1 MGPLMNNR
9 TRVLITHHVKLCV
22 NGASYLVHIR
32 SGRTDLV
39 GSPSDLR
46 LSGELNTILEEEKD
60 QDIAEQEEEAI
71 EESEEAPRDTPGVD
85 AAAATKKSP
94 RVLVEEEC
102 K

>member
-1 MGPLMNNR
+1 MKNR

-39 GSPSDLR
+39 GSPTDLR
-46 LSGELNTILEEEKD
+46 LSGELNTILEEEKED
-60 QDIAEQEEEAI
+60 QDIAEQEEAI
-71 EESEEAPRDTPGVD
+71 EEVEEAPTDAPGVD
-85 AAAATKKSP
+85 TAAAATKKAP
-94 RVLVEEEC
+94 RVLVEEES